1 MKNGC
6 LRGLP
11 LASTA
16 VGETCH
22 SYHPW
27 AGTRHRRESAALAKA
42 PLPSTDSARALVMR
56 SPIVTS
62 LDHAGTRPQVSSRSW
77 RVGSA
82 SVVGPVVAA
91 RPPGEHDGRLLGGRH
106 VPVGLARRVGSAGS

>member
-16 VGETCH
+16 VGLTCH
-22 SYHPW
+22 SYQPS
-27 AGTRHRRESAALAKA
+27 AGTRHRRKAAARTNDDL
-42 PLPSTDSARALVMR
+42 SRSDSERALVIR
-56 SPIVTS
+56 SPTFTS
-62 LDHAGTRPQVSSRSW
+62 WDQLGTSPQVSKRSW

-82 SVVGPVVAA
+82 SGSPRGARVSTTGATLVGAMLKS
-91 RPPGEHDGRLLGGRH
+91 G
-106 VPVGLARRVGSAGS
+106 